1 MNIIKYYAGY
11 LVRYLRGTRAVAAME
26 YAIIVGVVVVGV
38 GAAVVLFQE
47 KITAFIAEAG
57 DQITA
62 AQGDTFATI
71 WQVIF
76 LSGLRVQSQGGADL
90 VVPAPVSLHSCE
102 ISDWRV

>member
-47 KITAFIAEAG
+47 QITAFI
-57 DQITA
+57 TA
-62 AQGDTFATI
+62 AGTEITETQTTTFGAAD
-71 WQVIF
+71 
-76 LSGLRVQSQGGADL
+76 GG
-90 VVPAPVSLHSCE
+90 
-102 ISDWRV
+102 